1 MHDFHKALEAYNIK
15 SSKGKRIGF
24 TGAWTPRKQRCSV
37 YLLYWYNSTCF
48 TGTKVQIL
56 TPKEDLE
63 VRECF
68 QKMDLNSDGVVSKQ
82 VYLICY

>member
-1 MHDFHKALEAYNIK
+1 M
-15 SSKGKRIGF
+15 
-24 TGAWTPRKQRCSV
+24 
-37 YLLYWYNSTCF
+37 LYWYNSTCF